1 MIINQKYYIYS
12 FIADFK
18 IHKDAEPPSRKIK
31 LVRYQQNPEKN
42 WGPKPR
48 ASGKRKT

>member
-1 MIINQKYYIYS
+1 MIINYFFTYS

-18 IHKDAEPPSRKIK
+18 IHKGAEPPSRKIK
-31 LVRYQQNPEKN
+31 LVRYQQNPERN

-48 ASGKRKT
+48 ASGKRKS